1 MWKNRLF
8 WVSSRSTS
16 SSCGTTS
23 TTMLPNWSKNKIV
36 SSLINGKIEWDAVT
50 EEMDATY
57 LTDSYLRQISYC
69 PSLPIRL
76 SWKQSTRL
84 YTTRLLSCT
93 DLREPESPRQSRTL
107 SPMHFIK
114 GSAYCLL
121 PKRWQP
127 SVVQNRLAA
136 IGLAPVLSG
145 NSPNKTKKSTVIS
158 QLKATSEIIRQTAPE
173 EFRKEAERLLLLRTE
188 LNKYIEALH
197 KEYPFRT
204 FAV

>member
-23 TTMLPNWSKNKIV
+23 TTMLPNWSKTK
-36 SSLINGKIEWDAVT
+36 SSPASSTERSNGMQSRRRWMPPT
-50 EEMDATY
+50 W
-57 LTDSYLRQISYC
+57 TDSYLRQISYC

-114 GSAYCLL
+114 GNAYCLL

-127 SVVQNRLAA
+127 S
-136 IGLAPVLSG
+136 PS
-145 NSPNKTKKSTVIS
+145 SKTGW
-158 QLKATSEIIRQTAPE
+158 QP
-173 EFRKEAERLLLLRTE
+173 
-188 LNKYIEALH
+188 
-197 KEYPFRT
+197 
-204 FAV
+204 